1 MDRPNLECSIL
12 AVGEDLRVKLPQS
25 MLQRTDWIAGEEPV
39 NGWLLV
45 GGPGRCRLL
54 SAAEVDNDPS
64 YQALL
69 ARIAAELSAPNANAL
84 EFHDEVSVAL
94 AVRLVPVR
102 IAPPKPGWR
111 LTLPGPIAAIMQ
123 IRPGESDIA
132 ALFIHDHI
140 ELWTIETLRSS
151 VTPPLTEI
159 I

>member
-1 MDRPNLECSIL
+1 MDRPSLECSIL
-12 AVGEDLRVKLPQS
+12 AVGKDLRVKLPQS

-54 SAAEVDNDPS
+54 SAAEVDHDPS
-64 YQALL
+64 YQALR
-69 ARIAAELSAPNANAL
+69 ARIAAELAAPNANAL

-94 AVRLVPVR
+94 ALRLVPVR

-132 ALFIHDHI
+132 ALFLQGHI
-140 ELWTIETLRSS
+140 ELWTIETLRSAMA
-151 VTPPLTEI
+151 VPLTEI